1 MNVFPR
7 SPKNRKKK
15 KKIELRTEMPKLID
29 KRLLSIN
36 ML

>member
-1 MNVFPR
+1 MYFPEVLKR
-7 SPKNRKKK
+7 EKKK

-36 ML
+36 IL

>member
-1 MNVFPR
+1 MYFPEVQKR
-7 SPKNRKKK
+7 EKK

-36 ML
+36 IL

>member
-1 MNVFPR
+1 MYFPEAL
-7 SPKNRKKK
+7 KTEKK